1 MSIYTLLSPTNVIGT
16 LPPAPVV
23 RPVPVVER
31 QSLQVINGNTLDPAL
46 PVTPPGQ
53 QAFQL
58 TVTGTGAVTA
68 SAQIYG
74 SNDAVHWLTIGAP
87 ITANGNTSVSTGA
100 NGTVPF
106 AFFGALLTNITGT
119 NARATV
125 TMSC

>member
-16 LPPAPVV
+16 LPPAPVI
-23 RPVPVVER
+23 RPIPVGER
-31 QSLQVINGNTLDPAL
+31 QSLQVINGNPLDANL
-46 PVTPPGQ
+46 PVTPPAQ

-58 TVTGTGAVTA
+58 TVTGTGAISGTV
-68 SAQIYG
+68 QIYG
-74 SNDAVHWLTIGAP
+74 SNDAVHWLTIGST

-106 AFFGALLTNITGT
+106 AFFGCLLTAISGT